1 MEITLEKHEQTIAL
15 VHKFTTTKMKLVKQ
29 INQNMEMV
37 KEYLD
42 KIGQKINGA
51 PFVAYYTM
59 NSKDLEV
66 AIGYPIIN
74 SITSTSDLSCITIP
88 EGRCVTAIH
97 EGSYMRLGS
106 TYKKMTK
113 WIKKNNLEPLY
124 VAYEYYF
131 NSPDKVKTKD
141 LRTKIVLLV
150 K

>member
-1 MEITLEKHEQTIAL
+1 MEITLEKQEQTIAF
-15 VHKFTTTKMKLVKQ
+15 VHKFTTTRMKLVKQ
-29 INQNMEMV
+29 INQNMDMV

-42 KIGQKINGA
+42 QVGEKINGA

-59 NSKDLEV
+59 NSKNLEV
-66 AIGYPIIN
+66 AIGYPIVNQIAQ
-74 SITSTSDLSCITIP
+74 TADLSCITIP
-88 EGRCVTAIH
+88 EARCVVAIH

-113 WIKKNNLEPLY
+113 WIKQNNLEPLY
-124 VAYEYYF
+124 IAYEYYL

-141 LRTKIVLLV
+141 LRTKIVLFI